1 MSNSGWQYYI
11 DVTLI
16 GTGHIDQAAIISI
29 DGNSIWANS
38 KGFELSANERK
49 VLSDVMNGN
58 GEAKDKAFE
67 HGITFNEKTY
77 ILTRAEDRSIYARRG
92 KDGVV
97 ASNTKQAIIIGTH
110 LGTQIAGNA
119 SATVESL
126 ADYLIGQG
134 Y

>member
-1 MSNSGWQYYI
+1 MSNHVWQDYI
-11 DVTLI
+11 DVSLI
-16 GTGHIDQAAIISI
+16 GSGHIAQAAIISC
-29 DGNSIWANS
+29 DGKSIWANS

-49 VLSDVMNGN
+49 VLSDVLKGN
-58 GEAKDKAFE
+58 DEARDKAYE
-67 HGITFNEKTY
+67 HGITFNEKKY
-77 ILTRAEDRSIYARRG
+77 VLTRVEDRSMYARMN

-97 ASNTKQAIIIGTH
+97 ASATKQTIIIGTH